1 MGQGEATSQY
11 QLVLTPRAARN
22 IERLDQHVRKQVA
35 RRINLLAEGPRLGK
49 PLKGRLRGKRSLR
62 AGNYRVIY
70 SLDTAQHKIIIERVG
85 HRREI
90 YD

>member
-11 QLVLTPRAARN
+11 QLVLTSKAIRN
-22 IERLDQHVRKQVA
+22 MERLPQHVREQVA
-35 RRINLLAEGPRLGK
+35 RRINLLADRPHLGK
-49 PLKGRLRGKRSLR
+49 TLRGRLRGKRSLR
-62 AGNYRVIY
+62 AGNDRVIY

-90 YD
+90 YG